1 VEVSQI
7 LKEIDNEIAR
17 LQQARNLLAGSDDH
31 RVSRGAG
38 KVSTPVKKKK
48 RKLSAEGRRK
58 IGEAMKRRWMERKKQ
73 AAAKAK

>member
-17 LQQARNLLAGSDDH
+17 LQEARNLLAGGEVRRAG
-31 RVSRGAG
+31 RVAAKSA
-38 KVSTPVKKKK
+38 SPVKK
-48 RKLSAEGRRK
+48 RRRLSAEGRKK
-58 IGEAMKRRWMERKKQ
+58 IADAMKRRWMERKKQ